1 MFTLNK
7 VPYEEVPF
15 YSVSNEYKYMISSK
29 KYQIFNYNCF
39 PNFRTVLNYDIE
51 LNKIL
56 DFFQFVYDFATY
68 FSGAFSLIILLEF
81 CSLSKNVK
89 DKYDVYIGDDDEFLV
104 VEDPD
109 TTKNLGKFTISNI
122 K

>member
-1 MFTLNK
+1 
-7 VPYEEVPF
+7 
-15 YSVSNEYKYMISSK
+15 MISSK